1 VARLQIALD
10 PIRENANVAWSGFA
24 GGGAHPR
31 VRREAGWPEFFTLKV
46 KKTYHCRMTSTVSSK
61 GQVTVPKG
69 VRDRLGLRTGTIVEF
84 EITGAGV
91 LLRKGHKGMR
101 PVDRVRGI
109 LGRSRSTDDL
119 INEMRGPAPAAR
131 GARR

>member
-1 VARLQIALD
+1 VRLAADCQS
-10 PIRENANVAWSGFA
+10 V
-24 GGGAHPR
+24 
-31 VRREAGWPEFFTLKV
+31 FTRAV
-46 KKTYHCRMTSTVSSK
+46 KKNYHRRMTSTISSK

-84 EITGAGV
+84 EMTDAGV

-109 LGRSRSTDDL
+109 LGRSRSTDML
-119 INEMRGPAPAAR
+119 IDEMRGPAPAVR
-131 GARR
+131 RARR

>member
-1 VARLQIALD
+1 MSLPAAASAFDRSRVAPSDVTGRARRPCRARIAD
-10 PIRENANVAWSGFA
+10 V
-24 GGGAHPR
+24 
-31 VRREAGWPEFFTLKV
+31 FTHIV
-46 KKTYHCRMTSTVSSK
+46 KMHYYLSMTSTISSK
-61 GQVTVPKG
+61 GQVTVPKE
-69 VRDRLGLRTGTIVEF
+69 VRDRLGLRAGTVVEF
-84 EITGAGV
+84 EVTGAGV